1 MPAQRDSIPA
11 TAPSERSPQNLLAAA
26 SWALFV
32 AVIFGG
38 YSLLRLLTMQDALSP
53 FEEQF
58 FRAGHAHAGVLTA
71 VGVLYSSSLARTGLP
86 RRTQIRAWLA
96 YLVSVLMVSGGFFL
110 HMLVGKEG
118 EGSVG
123 TILIAAGAVALGSCM
138 LVLAWHLWRAR
149 DVDPA

>member
-1 MPAQRDSIPA
+1 M
-11 TAPSERSPQNLLAAA
+11 APQADPSLAPLERSPQNLLAAL

-32 AVIFGG
+32 AVILGG
-38 YSLLRLLTMQDALSP
+38 YSLLRLLTMAGELSP

-71 VGVLYSSSLARTGLP
+71 VGLLYSSSLARTGLA
-86 RRTQIRAWLA
+86 RRAQIRAWCA

-118 EGSVG
+118 SASVG
-123 TILIAAGAVALGSCM
+123 TSLIAVGAVALSACI
-138 LVLAWHLWRAR
+138 LYLAWQLWRTR
-149 DVDPA
+149 DGDPA

>member
-1 MPAQRDSIPA
+1 MATQPVPANSSA
-11 TAPSERSPQNLLAAA
+11 ERSPQNLLAAL

-32 AVIFGG
+32 AVILGG
-38 YSLLRLLTMQDALSP
+38 YSLLRLLTMAGDLSS

-71 VGVLYSSSLARTGLP
+71 VGLLYSSSLARTGLP
-86 RRTQIRAWLA
+86 RRTQIQAWCA

-118 EGSVG
+118 SASVG
-123 TILIAAGAVALGSCM
+123 TTLIAIGAVALSACI
-138 LVLAWHLWRAR
+138 LFLAWQLWRTR
-149 DVDPA
+149 DGDPA